1 MTLTDKP
8 PTVDSKPVST
18 GRRPPI
24 AQIVTGGVLVLI
36 GMLWLL
42 QRTGVVDLNVTTVF
56 ALATMVTG
64 IALMLL
70 ARQGPHVGLIVLGT
84 ILGLLALVTA
94 AAPFEGF
101 QGGVGDR
108 IVVIDTVDDIGPD
121 YNQSMGNLTLDLR
134 QVDDLDTTT
143 RLNASVGL
151 GELVVR
157 VPEGTEIAVDA
168 KVGAGQIEILDRM
181 IDGVGIDE
189 QYESPR
195 FDESSERLT
204 LDLNVFT
211 GRVEVTDE

>member
-108 IVVIDTVDDIGPD
+108 VVVIDTVDDIGPD

-157 VPEGTEIAVDA
+157 VREGTEIAVDA

-204 LDLNVFT
+204 LDLDVFT